1 MADLTNADFMSPYE
15 VQKYLSGVIKG
26 NTSPSQTWLQDKF
39 GNRDV
44 TEEPTFNVDREA
56 DQKNVMGQ
64 YVHPKADAGYIQ
76 LPDFGTQEMRF
87 AYAKEGIQSDDFISL
102 NQRQL
107 GDAFGQIDVNSND
120 ARNLAKKLSN
130 ALAAFANLKEAAA
143 RDILIY
149 GTHTATSPKF
159 APVAWN
165 FNRTVVTTDA
175 GYLTGIVPQIDLTTL
190 NGNGGVGKRAWGS
203 TGGTVVPTP
212 VKDLIKIVNTARR
225 RGLPIDSILMSGNA
239 YEAFEADIIA
249 NYTKAYDMTQLVE
262 ARIVAQILPKV
273 EKYQT
278 LNFRRSFPVGDGTY
292 VDIYTYDAV
301 YNDRITGVQTKYVP
315 DGYVVSIPS
324 PNNQLIRYGRILHRK
339 ARWGAM
345 PIWVNTWTDSKTG
358 EIEQE
363 LHTSYVMAPWD
374 VNSVVSWKVM

>member
-175 GYLTGIVPQIDLTTL
+175 AYLTGIVPQIDLTTL

-203 TGGTVVPTP
+203 TGGTAVPTP